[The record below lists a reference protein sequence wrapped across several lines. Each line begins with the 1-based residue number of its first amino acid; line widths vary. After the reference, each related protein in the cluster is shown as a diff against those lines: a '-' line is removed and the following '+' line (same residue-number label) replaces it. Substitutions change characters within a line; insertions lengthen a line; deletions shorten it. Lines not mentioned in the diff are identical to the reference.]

1 MNCLDDANY
10 FKGCGDTDDERRN
23 SVCGTVNESAP
34 QKCHIAALCDEKQ
47 FMSGNEQE
55 KQQAKQFGWCQ
66 TV

>member
-1 MNCLDDANY
+1 M
-10 FKGCGDTDDERRN
+10 
-23 SVCGTVNESAP
+23 
-34 QKCHIAALCDEKQ
+34 AALRDEKQ